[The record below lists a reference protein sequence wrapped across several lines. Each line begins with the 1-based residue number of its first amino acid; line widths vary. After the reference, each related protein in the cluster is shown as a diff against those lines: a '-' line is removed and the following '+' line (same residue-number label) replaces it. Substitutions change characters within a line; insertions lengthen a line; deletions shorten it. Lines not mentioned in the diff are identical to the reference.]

1 MGEMNGLIKGCR
13 AEMGTFK
20 EGGAFQARSHFWQT
34 ALQNKR

>member
-1 MGEMNGLIKGCR
+1 MGEMTGLIKGCR

-20 EGGAFQARSHFWQT
+20 GGGLFQARSNFWKT